1 MCVGAIG
8 HRDQLARRC
17 PVRLSRFADR
27 FATEKAVVGLQRAHR
42 RYGVASVCLVLLAAG
57 PVAAAGQ
64 VSAALSGIISD
75 ASGAAISGAGVT
87 ARKLETGAVRTT
99 ATDAAGRYQ
108 LRELAVGSYEVT
120 VA

>member
-1 MCVGAIG
+1 MRV
-8 HRDQLARRC
+8 ARRC
-17 PVRLSRFADR
+17 LVRLSRFADR
-27 FATEKAVVGLQRAHR
+27 FATEKAVLRFRRPHR
-42 RYGVASVCLVLLAAG
+42 RYGVAYVCLALLVAG

-108 LRELAVGSYEVT
+108 LREL
-120 VA
+120 